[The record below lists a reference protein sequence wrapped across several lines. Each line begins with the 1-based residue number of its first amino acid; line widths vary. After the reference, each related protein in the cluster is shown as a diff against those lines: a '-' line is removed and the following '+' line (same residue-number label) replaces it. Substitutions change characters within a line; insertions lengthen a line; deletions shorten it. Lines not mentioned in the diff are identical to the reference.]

1 MSRSID
7 LAVIPG
13 DGIGQEVV
21 AQGLKVLNAVLP
33 QDVKLET
40 KEYDL
45 GAQRWHRTGD
55 TLPDAELEAL
65 KGHDA
70 ILLGAIGDPS
80 VPSGVLERGL
90 LLKLRFAFDHFINLL
105 SPCPHRPRP
114 CPPPAP
120 RPAAAPR
127 SAASVL
133 PPSI

>member
-45 GAQRWHRTGD
+45 GA
-55 TLPDAELEAL
+55 
-65 KGHDA
+65 
-70 ILLGAIGDPS
+70 
-80 VPSGVLERGL
+80 
-90 LLKLRFAFDHFINLL
+90 
-105 SPCPHRPRP
+105 
-114 CPPPAP
+114 
-120 RPAAAPR
+120 
-127 SAASVL
+127 
-133 PPSI
+133 